1 MSFDWFLILLPVV
14 LAVGAL
20 VKVLTSRP
28 PAYQRKRKEDNSPST
43 SEDTSDVTI
52 NIDHSSS
59 DSPKKQG
66 SDAPETHS
74 DGGGDGGGG
83 GD

>member
-28 PAYQRKRKEDNSPST
+28 PAYQRKRKDDHSS
-43 SEDTSDVTI
+43 SSSGDSGDVTM

-59 DSPKKQG
+59 GNPNKQG
-66 SDAPETHS
+66 SDAPETNSDGGS
-74 DGGGDGGGG
+74 DGGG

>member
-28 PAYQRKRKEDNSPST
+28 PAYQRKRKDDH
-43 SEDTSDVTI
+43 DTSSSGGSGDVTI
-52 NIDHSSS
+52 NIDSSSS

-66 SDAPETHS
+66 GDVPDSHS
-74 DGGGDGGGG
+74 DGCGDGGGG
-83 GD
+83 D